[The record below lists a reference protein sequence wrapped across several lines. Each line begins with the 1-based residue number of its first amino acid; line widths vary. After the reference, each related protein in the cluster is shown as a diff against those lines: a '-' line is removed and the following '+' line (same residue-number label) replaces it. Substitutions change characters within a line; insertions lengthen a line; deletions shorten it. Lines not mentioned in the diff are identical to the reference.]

1 MITMNR
7 TLAIALLRLPYT
19 QPKYRL
25 MCPWIAYGCYILSR
39 QARCIRGL
47 YHNVSIGSN
56 ER

>member
-7 TLAIALLRLPYT
+7 NHNHCIAMLALYAAEVQADVPLD
-19 QPKYRL
+19 
-25 MCPWIAYGCYILSR
+25 CLSVLHSLEA
-39 QARCIRGL
+39 ARCIRGL